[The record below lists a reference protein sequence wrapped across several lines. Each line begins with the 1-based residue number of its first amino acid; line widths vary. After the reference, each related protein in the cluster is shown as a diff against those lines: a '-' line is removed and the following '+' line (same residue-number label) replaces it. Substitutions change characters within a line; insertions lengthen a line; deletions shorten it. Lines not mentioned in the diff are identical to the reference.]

1 MLWLSRGQG
10 SPGPCRWSYRPGS
23 LFYLRYQRQS
33 GQLDKLCRRLLIG
46 KPVGANLGDQT
57 DLRRSTNPI
66 PSAGLFSL
74 RVLPGAQG
82 AKRVEKEHL
91 KQRNKQVPTRRRPRV
106 ESVAQTA
113 RRLRAVAG
121 LPPHREPL
129 GPRTNPA
136 PALSLR
142 RGSAGRHSGWRARPR
157 ISAQAVVVSLAKMSA
172 KPAVGFVNEA
182 SRQILAGG
190 SAGKAAPPGAS
201 RFSLCVFRKRFSDKC
216 PHRSFA
222 IFLCLPRSRGRACRA
237 RARGA
242 REQRR
247 PGAGGGRRV
256 SGVPGQVATAPALAT
271 LGFPHLLCS

>member
-1 MLWLSRGQG
+1 M
-10 SPGPCRWSYRPGS
+10 
-23 LFYLRYQRQS
+23 
-33 GQLDKLCRRLLIG
+33 
-46 KPVGANLGDQT
+46 
-57 DLRRSTNPI
+57 
-66 PSAGLFSL
+66 
-74 RVLPGAQG
+74 
-82 AKRVEKEHL
+82 
-91 KQRNKQVPTRRRPRV
+91 
-106 ESVAQTA
+106 AQTA

-129 GPRTNPA
+129 GPRINPA

-157 ISAQAVVVSLAKMSA
+157 ISAQAVVVWLAKMSA

-182 SRQILAGG
+182 SQQILAGG

-201 RFSLCVFRKRFSDKC
+201 RFSLRVFRKRFSDKS

-222 IFLCLPRSRGRACRA
+222 FFLCLPRSRGRACRA

-247 PGAGGGRRV
+247 PGAGGGRRAA
-256 SGVPGQVATAPALAT
+256 GVPCPVSQVKSPRRPRWPLSGSPPSVFLACKARQAAPRPATWRRPFCLAGYFI
-271 LGFPHLLCS
+271 LNDPVGVRLS